1 VVLSVILLCLSVAYA
16 TVVSEIVI
24 ESARLG
30 GRGVVAFGTTLLTTE
45 TSVGIFVLA
54 GLSASAALALVAAVA
69 FHRGR
74 RLERRMAGELD
85 ARYED
90 ISTKAAG
97 WEARNE
103 LLRWRIAELQNQQ
116 EQLLAKREELMAEMT
131 LARQRAS
138 DLRAVAQQQRDALEE
153 LQRVAEGVVIMPELD
168 EALLADGD
176 DDTVI
181 VPGADSEVPVIP
193 PGQPRNQIA
202 ARLAD
207 AADSP
212 AV

>member
-1 VVLSVILLCLSVAYA
+1 VILSVILLILSIGWA
-16 TVVSEIVI
+16 TVVTEVVI
-24 ESARLG
+24 ESAEFG
-30 GRGVVAFGTTLLTTE
+30 GRSIVAFGTTLLTSEAAT
-45 TSVGIFVLA
+45 GIFVLA
-54 GLSASAALALVAAVA
+54 GLSASAALAVVAAVG
-69 FHRGR
+69 FLRGR

-103 LLRWRIAELQNQQ
+103 LLRWRIAELQTQQ
-116 EQLLAKREELMAEMT
+116 DQLLAKREELMQEMAATRKKAAE
-131 LARQRAS
+131 
-138 DLRAVAQQQRDALEE
+138 LRDVAQQQRTALEE
-153 LQRVAEGVVIMPELD
+153 LQRVAEGVVIIPEVDDELLD
-168 EALLADGD
+168 TDPD
-176 DDTVI
+176 FP
-181 VPGADSEVPVIP
+181 VPGSDSEVPVIP

-212 AV
+212 AI